1 MNANANVRSLT
12 RARALCIC
20 DSDGSLALALAD
32 RFGLVPD
39 GEAGEA
45 EALQLMCTIMDVV
58 SEVRAAGIK
67 KTTKRNTENLF
78 ENTDTVLL
86 GAPHRCALGAAAC
99 YFYLC

>member
-1 MNANANVRSLT
+1 MRMCVRSRV
-12 RARALCIC
+12 RAPCIC

-67 KTTKRNTENLF
+67 RPQKK
-78 ENTDTVLL
+78 
-86 GAPHRCALGAAAC
+86 HRESVREH
-99 YFYLC
+99 